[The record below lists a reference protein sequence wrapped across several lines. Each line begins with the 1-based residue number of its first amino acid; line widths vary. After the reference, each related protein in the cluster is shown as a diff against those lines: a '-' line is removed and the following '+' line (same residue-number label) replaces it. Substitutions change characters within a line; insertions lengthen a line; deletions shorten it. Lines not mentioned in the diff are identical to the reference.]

1 MMFDLQVNQLQ
12 SRNLMNSV
20 MKEGKNAKEEFNPN
34 AFYAARV
41 VNTNDPY
48 KLGRVQIRIPSL
60 HGVDKSQRYYL
71 QDSSLPW
78 ARPALLQAAG
88 NDMGQFIVPAK
99 GTIVYV
105 TFEYDDRSKPLYFG
119 GVFTVKAVTKTIND
133 NSNIYYGQELE
144 EDSNDRI
151 TDLDNKS
158 AQYVIFKSLKGSTII
173 IDDKDGH
180 ESIKI
185 IDAAGQQIVMEN
197 NSDAT
202 LDRRGNTTNPPDT
215 ASISVISNGTINLKC
230 KNLNL
235 DCETTNLKDYV

>member
-1 MMFDLQVNQLQ
+1 
-12 SRNLMNSV
+12 
-20 MKEGKNAKEEFNPN
+20 
-34 AFYAARV
+34 
-41 VNTNDPY
+41 
-48 KLGRVQIRIPSL
+48 
-60 HGVDKSQRYYL
+60 
-71 QDSSLPW
+71 
-78 ARPALLQAAG
+78 
-88 NDMGQFIVPAK
+88 MGQFIVPAK

-119 GVFTVKAVTKTIND
+119 GVFTIKAVTKTIND

-151 TDLDNKS
+151 TDLDKNS
-158 AQYVIFKSLKGSTII
+158 AQYVVFKSLKGSTII

-202 LDRRGNTTNPPDT
+202 LDRRGNITNPPDT